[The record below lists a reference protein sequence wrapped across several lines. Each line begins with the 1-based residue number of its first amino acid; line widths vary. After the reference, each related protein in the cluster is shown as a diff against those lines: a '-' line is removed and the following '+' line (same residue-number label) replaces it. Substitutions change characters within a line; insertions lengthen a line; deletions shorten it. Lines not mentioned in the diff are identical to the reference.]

1 MAREGRTTVPPGPFG
16 TDPGRVPAVPVVLT
30 PDGVE
35 INYFDLG
42 GSGPPVLMVH
52 ATGFHG
58 HMWQPIADRL
68 QDDFHCWAL
77 DLRGHGDSGPPPD
90 LDFSWSGFAQDIRA
104 VVDRLGLE
112 RPRAVGHSLGGANSL
127 FVEQLAPGT
136 FSSIYAYE
144 PAIWVPVPEGVGD
157 DGSTAVDLAL
167 RRRAHFPSRQAALAN
182 YAAKAPMD
190 SFAPECL
197 AAYVEHGFA
206 EDGDGSVHLKCRPEY
221 EAGAFRGFAGTTI
234 YARLPEV
241 RCPVVI
247 ARGSDPGSQAAE
259 RNEVFVS
266 QLPHGRGEELAG
278 LNHFGPQQSPTALGD
293 SIRTALGAELTVERC
308 GASER

>member
-1 MAREGRTTVPPGPFG
+1 M
-16 TDPGRVPAVPVVLT
+16 PVVLT
-30 PDGVE
+30 PDGVT

-68 QDDFHCWAL
+68 HDDFHCWAL
-77 DLRGHGDSGPPPD
+77 DLRGHGDSGAPPD
-90 LDFSWSGFAQDIRA
+90 LDFSWGGFAQDIRA
-104 VVDRLGLE
+104 VVDTLGLE
-112 RPRAVGHSLGGANSL
+112 RPRAVGHSLGGATSL
-127 FVEQLAPGT
+127 LVEQLAPGT

-144 PAIWVPVPEGVGD
+144 PAIWVPVPQGVGD
-157 DGSTAVDLAL
+157 DGSQAVDLAL
-167 RRRAHFPSRQAALAN
+167 RRRASFPSRAAALAN
-182 YAAKAPMD
+182 YAGKPPMD
-190 SFAPECL
+190 SFAPEAL
-197 AAYVEHGFA
+197 SAYVEHGFA
-206 EDGDGSVHLKCRPEY
+206 ENTDGRVHLKCRPQY

-247 ARGSDPGSQAAE
+247 ACGSDLGSQAAE

-266 QLPHGRGEELAG
+266 QLPHGRSQVFTG
-278 LNHFGPQQSPTALGD
+278 LNHFGPQQSPTLLAD
-293 SIRTALGAELTVERC
+293 SIRATLGDQLTEEPC
-308 GASER
+308 GATEG